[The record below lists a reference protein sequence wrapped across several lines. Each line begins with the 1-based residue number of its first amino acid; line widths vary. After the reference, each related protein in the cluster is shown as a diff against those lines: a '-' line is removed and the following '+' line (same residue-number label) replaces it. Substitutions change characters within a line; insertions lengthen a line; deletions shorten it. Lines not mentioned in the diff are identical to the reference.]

1 MWLYNPLDSVESLIE
16 ALAELETRKGNVK
29 TELDDSVKAHSKA
42 FITYVRVEKR

>member
-1 MWLYNPLDSVESLIE
+1 MTFFSSLYSVESLIE

-29 TELDDSVKAHSKA
+29 TELDDSVKTHSKA